1 MERYIGAEL
10 RRLSNLSCRY
20 FERQAGKRQTEAIT
34 GTNGWII
41 GYIGRREERGE
52 VVYQRDLE
60 SRFGITRSTASK
72 VVSLMAQKG
81 LVEQL
86 SVEGDRRKKQLRLTR
101 KAREVTQ
108 MMNEDR
114 RHFEQMLRRGFS
126 GEELETLFSFL
137 DRLHANLSEKEENE
151 EQEAL

>member
-1 MERYIGAEL
+1 M
-10 RRLSNLSCRY
+10 SNLSCRY

-52 VVYQRDLE
+52 VVYQHDLE

-126 GEELETLFSFL
+126 TEELEMLFSFL

>member
-52 VVYQRDLE
+52 VVYQHDLE

-126 GEELETLFSFL
+126 AEELETLFSFL
-137 DRLHANLSEKEENE
+137 DRLHANLSEKEEIE
-151 EQEAL
+151 EQEVL

>member
-1 MERYIGAEL
+1 MKTITAKGLSAILLAALLLLLPGTGKEACAADPASDSADTMEPVDTTVMIYMCG
-10 RRLSNLSCRY
+10 S
-20 FERQAGKRQTEAIT
+20 
-34 GTNGWII
+34 
-41 GYIGRREERGE
+41 
-52 VVYQRDLE
+52 DLE

-126 GEELETLFSFL
+126 TEELEMLFSFL

>member
-52 VVYQRDLE
+52 VVYQHDLE

-81 LVEQL
+81 N
-86 SVEGDRRKKQLRLTR
+86 
-101 KAREVTQ
+101 EVTYI
-108 MMNEDR
+108 
-114 RHFEQMLRRGFS
+114 G
-126 GEELETLFSFL
+126 
-137 DRLHANLSEKEENE
+137 
-151 EQEAL
+151 

>member
-52 VVYQRDLE
+52 VVYQHDLE

-126 GEELETLFSFL
+126 TEELEMLFSFL

>member
-41 GYIGRREERGE
+41 GYMGRREERGE
-52 VVYQRDLE
+52 VVYQHDLE

-126 GEELETLFSFL
+126 TEELEMLFSFL

>member
-20 FERQAGKRQTEAIT
+20 FERQAGKRQTEEIT

-52 VVYQRDLE
+52 VVYQHDLE

-126 GEELETLFSFL
+126 TEELEMLFSFL

>member
-52 VVYQRDLE
+52 VVYQHDLE

-126 GEELETLFSFL
+126 TEELEMLFSFL

-151 EQEAL
+151 DQEAL

>member
-52 VVYQRDLE
+52 VVYQHDLE
-60 SRFGITRSTASK
+60 NRFGITRSTASK

-114 RHFEQMLRRGFS
+114 RNFEQMLRRGFS
-126 GEELETLFSFL
+126 VEELETLFSFL
-137 DRLHANLSEKEENE
+137 DRLHANLSEKEEIE

>member
-52 VVYQRDLE
+52 VVYQHDLE

-137 DRLHANLSEKEENE
+137 DRLHANLSEKEEIE
-151 EQEAL
+151 EQEGL

>member
-52 VVYQRDLE
+52 VVYQHDLE

-126 GEELETLFSFL
+126 ADELETLFSFL
-137 DRLHANLSEKEENE
+137 DRLHANLSEKEEIE
-151 EQEAL
+151 EQEVL

>member
-52 VVYQRDLE
+52 VVYQHDLE

-126 GEELETLFSFL
+126 TEELEMLFSFL

-151 EQEAL
+151 EQETL

>member
-52 VVYQRDLE
+52 VVYQHDLE

-126 GEELETLFSFL
+126 TEELEMLFSFL

-151 EQEAL
+151 EQEAI

>member
-52 VVYQRDLE
+52 VVYQHDLE

-137 DRLHANLSEKEENE
+137 DRLHANLSEKEEIE
-151 EQEAL
+151 EQEVL

>member
-20 FERQAGKRQTEAIT
+20 FERQDGKRQTEAIT

-52 VVYQRDLE
+52 VVYQHDLE

-126 GEELETLFSFL
+126 TEELEMLFSFL

>member
-52 VVYQRDLE
+52 VVYQHDLE
-60 SRFGITRSTASK
+60 SRFGITRSTAAK

-126 GEELETLFSFL
+126 TEELEMLFSFL

>member
-1 MERYIGAEL
+1 MERFIGAEL

-52 VVYQRDLE
+52 VVYQHDLE

-114 RHFEQMLRRGFS
+114 RHFEQILRRGFS
-126 GEELETLFSFL
+126 AEELETLFSFL
-137 DRLHANLSEKEENE
+137 DRLRANLSEKEENE

>member
-1 MERYIGAEL
+1 M
-10 RRLSNLSCRY
+10 
-20 FERQAGKRQTEAIT
+20 
-34 GTNGWII
+34 
-41 GYIGRREERGE
+41 
-52 VVYQRDLE
+52 VYQHDLE

-126 GEELETLFSFL
+126 TEELEMLFSFL

>member
-52 VVYQRDLE
+52 VVYQHDLE

-126 GEELETLFSFL
+126 PQELETLFSFL
-137 DRLHANLSEKEENE
+137 DRLHANLSEKEEIE
-151 EQEAL
+151 EQETL

>member
-52 VVYQRDLE
+52 VVYQHDLE
-60 SRFGITRSTASK
+60 SRFGAASK
-72 VVSLMAQKG
+72 DITEMIGSGFNPEHTHVLIMAGGSRHWITGFDRGPVRVIQK
-81 LVEQL
+81 E
-86 SVEGDRRKKQLRLTR
+86 RIKKFPEIKNRS
-101 KAREVTQ
+101 KA
-108 MMNEDR
+108 
-114 RHFEQMLRRGFS
+114 
-126 GEELETLFSFL
+126 
-137 DRLHANLSEKEENE
+137 
-151 EQEAL
+151 

>member
-52 VVYQRDLE
+52 VVYQHDLE

-126 GEELETLFSFL
+126 TEDLEMLFSFL